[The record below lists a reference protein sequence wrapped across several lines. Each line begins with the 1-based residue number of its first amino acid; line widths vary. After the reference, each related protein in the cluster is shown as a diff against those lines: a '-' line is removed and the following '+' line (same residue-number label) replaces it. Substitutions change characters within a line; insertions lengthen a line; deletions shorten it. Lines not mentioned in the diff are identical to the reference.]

1 MPLFQIFCILALFV
15 TYPVLLLTLL
25 LSVLCCSCN
34 LSAQQSVLNIPRGNT
49 DILREEEKGMFAENI
64 VKRLDD
70 ISNLPPTVR
79 NNKSLLLPV
88 IAS

>member
-1 MPLFQIFCILALFV
+1 M
-15 TYPVLLLTLL
+15 
-25 LSVLCCSCN
+25 
-34 LSAQQSVLNIPRGNT
+34 LNIPRGNT